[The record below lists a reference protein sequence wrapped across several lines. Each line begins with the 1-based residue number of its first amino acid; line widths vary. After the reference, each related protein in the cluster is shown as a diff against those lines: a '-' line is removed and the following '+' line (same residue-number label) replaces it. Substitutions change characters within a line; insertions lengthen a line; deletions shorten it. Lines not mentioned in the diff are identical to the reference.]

1 MGNGIRENALNSV
14 CAKDRSQI
22 TASSGGDMR
31 LKKTVLLGA
40 LVLGATLCSGCAVPR
55 YDVPYDIAGQPT
67 PKSIVARVQCEI
79 RDMVRDDRPED
90 PTSFHRRFLL
100 NGDYDVAV
108 ALSLEVNDTG
118 GLSPSLTYMTPLSAV
133 NSFMFGASGTFS
145 ESRDHNF
152 TENIQLSV
160 RSIYEDW
167 KSGEDPHDCPW
178 ADTNLSGTLGIKD
191 FVAMAAISEGLDQ
204 TKGQSPF
211 GGTIKFVVT
220 KNVTGAGPTWTLV
233 NFTGPGPLATFSEIN
248 TDTITFAF
256 AQGPNV
262 GKRIP
267 GRRPFNP
274 RAYAFLQQLL
284 TSSINSQLTLLQLQ
298 TLRLLH

>member
-1 MGNGIRENALNSV
+1 M
-14 CAKDRSQI
+14 RS
-22 TASSGGDMR
+22 TRGFF
-31 LKKTVLLGA
+31 LGA
-40 LVLGATLCSGCAVPR
+40 VVLGATLCSGCGVPR
-55 YDVPYDIAGQPT
+55 YDVPYDVARQPT
-67 PKSIVARVQCEI
+67 VKSIVDRVQCEI
-79 RDMVRDDRPED
+79 RDMVRDDRPDD
-90 PTSFHRRFLL
+90 PTTFHRLFLV
-100 NGDYDVAV
+100 NGDYDVQV
-108 ALSLEVNDTG
+108 SLSLEVNDTG

-167 KSGEDPHDCPW
+167 KTGDDPHDCPW
-178 ADTNLSGTLGIKD
+178 ADTNLSGTLGLKD
-191 FVAMAAISEGLDQ
+191 FVAMAALTSNLDQ

-211 GGTIKFVVT
+211 GGSVQFLVT
-220 KNVTGAGPTWTLV
+220 KNVTAAGPTWTLV
-233 NFTGPGPLATFSEIN
+233 NFTGPGPLAGFSEVN
-248 TDTITFAF
+248 TDKVTVAF

-262 GKRIP
+262 GKRMAK
-267 GRRPFNP
+267 RPLNL

-298 TLRLLH
+298 NMRVLH